1 MYSDPY
7 ANSLV
12 SRVDA
17 LLVVVLLLDLEL
29 SVDPRILSALGQGWI
44 QRGG

>member
-7 ANSLV
+7 TDSLV
-12 SRVDA
+12 SRGDA
-17 LLVVVLLLDLEL
+17 LVVVLLLDLEL
-29 SVDPRILSALGQGWI
+29 SADPRILSALGQGWI